1 LEGVVDGR
9 HDISI
14 RVVVFAVTRGVLSS
28 SEMEGILGSSLRDGR
43 EILCQE
49 RRVSL
54 EWKEGVARSLW
65 ERGGGSTSSC
75 EPSQSTLNVVG
86 FRGDRKLQTTTLWN
100 RRFKRYS

>member
-14 RVVVFAVTRGVLSS
+14 RGVVFAVTRGALSS
-28 SEMEGILGSSLRDGR
+28 SEMEGEGILGSSLRDGR

-65 ERGGGSTSSC
+65 KEEEELLRHASH
-75 EPSQSTLNVVG
+75 L
-86 FRGDRKLQTTTLWN
+86 RAH
-100 RRFKRYS
+100 